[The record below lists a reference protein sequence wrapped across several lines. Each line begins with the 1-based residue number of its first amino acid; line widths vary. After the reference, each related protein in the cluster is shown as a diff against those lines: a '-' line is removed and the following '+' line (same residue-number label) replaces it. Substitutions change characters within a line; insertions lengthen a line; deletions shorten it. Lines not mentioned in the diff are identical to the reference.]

1 MRYGSAL
8 RATWRRIVRYGFALR
23 EMAPDIVSR
32 GFALRE
38 MAPDIVSRGFALR
51 EMAPDIVSRGF
62 ALREMPPDIVS
73 RGASPSERA
82 NYQAWKGIWTLAQ
95 MARSM
100 RAVIANERSV
110 ARKSVVA
117 ENERCTRARR

>member
-1 MRYGSAL
+1 MRCGFAL
-8 RATWRRIVRYGFALR
+8 RATWRRIVRYGFALT
-23 EMAPDIVSR
+23 EMTPDIVSR

-38 MAPDIVSRGFALR
+38 MTPDIVSRGFALK
-51 EMAPDIVSRGF
+51 
-62 ALREMPPDIVS
+62 
-73 RGASPSERA
+73 ERA
-82 NYQAWKGIWTLAQ
+82 SRQAWKGIWTLAQ